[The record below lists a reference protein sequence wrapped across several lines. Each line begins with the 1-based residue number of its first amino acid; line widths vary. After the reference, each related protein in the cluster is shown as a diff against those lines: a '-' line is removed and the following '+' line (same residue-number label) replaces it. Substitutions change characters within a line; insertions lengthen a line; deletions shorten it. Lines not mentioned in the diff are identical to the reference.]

1 MGYFSRLA
9 MQMVDEDGDRSYP
22 SEEMTLKIRLQDLLT
37 RKEELE
43 SQGLYTR
50 KYMVSLEDIDTI
62 LPQHISNVHDVNAAI
77 ERTYYRLYG
86 EYEASDFIYPENN
99 EDSMCEGQIGFAICN
114 DGELIFDAA

>member
-9 MQMVDEDGDRSYP
+9 MQMLDDDEDRSYP

-50 KYMVSLEDIDTI
+50 KYMVSQEDIDTI
-62 LPQHISNVHDVNAAI
+62 LPQHISSVHDVNAAI

-86 EYEASDFIYPENN
+86 EYEASDSIYTKNN

>member
-9 MQMVDEDGDRSYP
+9 MQMLDDDEDRSYP

-77 ERTYYRLYG
+77 ERTY
-86 EYEASDFIYPENN
+86 
-99 EDSMCEGQIGFAICN
+99 
-114 DGELIFDAA
+114 

>member
-9 MQMVDEDGDRSYP
+9 MQMLDDDEDRSYP

-50 KYMVSLEDIDTI
+50 RYMVSASDIDAM
-62 LPQHISNVHDVNAAI
+62 LPEHISSVQDINAAI

-86 EYEASDFIYPENN
+86 EYEMP
-99 EDSMCEGQIGFAICN
+99 DSICTEGKDDITCEGQIGFAICN